1 MTAHDPGF
9 ASQVQKKISLR
20 PASDSLIDLHA
31 AILAAAAELAKVHKS
46 S

>member
-1 MTAHDPGF
+1 MTP
-9 ASQVQKKISLR
+9 ASPVRFKKKISLR